1 MSDEYSQPTLELS
14 RTFEGWWLPRRP
26 LCCDDDYAALRRRSR
41 ADALRCK
48 HIEANPSALVNTIV
62 VALPRLKTFASLASR
77 EAARATSMICL
88 AASNSS
94 VPWLLHHSSRFL
106 TSALAPMSFPRIA
119 AGSGVRRPGR
129 RVRNV
134 LLRDLIRTDRV
145 ESMEYLQRIARTRR
159 QLIADVEGSEPET
172 AGILLAHIDELGQA
186 LNQHYRPAQSRFSGD
201 SDQ

>member
-1 MSDEYSQPTLELS
+1 MGGILASDGVLGYDEEVWGD
-14 RTFEGWWLPRRP
+14 EGN
-26 LCCDDDYAALRRRSR
+26 RRRLLGALGAH
-41 ADALRCK
+41 ADELR
-48 HIEANPSALVNTIV
+48 VW
-62 VALPRLKTFASLASR
+62 
-77 EAARATSMICL
+77 ARDGRR
-88 AASNSS
+88 
-94 VPWLLHHSSRFL
+94 H
-106 TSALAPMSFPRIA
+106 A
-119 AGSGVRRPGR
+119 AGSGARRPGR

-186 LNQHYRPAQSRFSGD
+186 LNQHYRPAQPRFSDD

>member
-1 MSDEYSQPTLELS
+1 MT
-14 RTFEGWWLPRRP
+14 
-26 LCCDDDYAALRRRSR
+26 RRSGATR
-41 ADALRCK
+41 GTGGGSWAR
-48 HIEANPSALVNTIV
+48 SAPT
-62 VALPRLKTFASLASR
+62 P
-77 EAARATSMICL
+77 TS
-88 AASNSS
+88 S
-94 VPWLLHHSSRFL
+94 
-106 TSALAPMSFPRIA
+106 
-119 AGSGVRRPGR
+119 GR

-186 LNQHYRPAQSRFSGD
+186 LNQHYRPAQPRFSDD

>member
-1 MSDEYSQPTLELS
+1 MGGILASDGVLGYDEEVWGD
-14 RTFEGWWLPRRP
+14 EGN
-26 LCCDDDYAALRRRSR
+26 RRRLLGALGAH
-41 ADALRCK
+41 ADELRVWGR
-48 HIEANPSALVNTIV
+48 H
-62 VALPRLKTFASLASR
+62 
-77 EAARATSMICL
+77 
-88 AASNSS
+88 
-94 VPWLLHHSSRFL
+94 
-106 TSALAPMSFPRIA
+106 A
-119 AGSGVRRPGR
+119 AGSGARRPGR

-186 LNQHYRPAQSRFSGD
+186 LNQHYRPAQPRFSDD

>member
-1 MSDEYSQPTLELS
+1 MLGYDEEVWGD
-14 RTFEGWWLPRRP
+14 EGN
-26 LCCDDDYAALRRRSR
+26 RRRLLG
-41 ADALRCK
+41 ALGA
-48 HIEANPSALVNTIV
+48 H
-62 VALPRLKTFASLASR
+62 
-77 EAARATSMICL
+77 
-88 AASNSS
+88 
-94 VPWLLHHSSRFL
+94 
-106 TSALAPMSFPRIA
+106 A
-119 AGSGVRRPGR
+119 AGSGARRPGR

-186 LNQHYRPAQSRFSGD
+186 LNQHYRPAQPRFSDD